1 MVQNTDELTAGPND
15 DDGPTPEDLAAIEAE
30 MPLIKAEIAL
40 VDAERRVL
48 TVRRLSDLDW
58 RRVRRAEA
66 AVMREAMALAAH
78 ISLSDLTAWP
88 TWHGWEIF
96 AHGTEPVGESAA
108 LDEQT
113 RAGLASLTVPPDRV
127 YRDEIA

>member
-40 VDAERRVL
+40 VDAEIRVL

-78 ISLSDLTAWP
+78 ISLSDL
-88 TWHGWEIF
+88 
-96 AHGTEPVGESAA
+96 AA
-108 LDEQT
+108 
-113 RAGLASLTVPPDRV
+113 
-127 YRDEIA
+127 